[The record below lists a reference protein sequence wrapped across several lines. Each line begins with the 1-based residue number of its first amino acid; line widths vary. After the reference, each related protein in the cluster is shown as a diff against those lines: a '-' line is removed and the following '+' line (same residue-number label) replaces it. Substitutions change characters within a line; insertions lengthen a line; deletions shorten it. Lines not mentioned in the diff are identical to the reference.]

1 MSEETKEA
9 PQPVAQEEKKGPS
22 KKELKKQAR
31 AAEKE
36 AKRAAHREAEAKEKG
51 AQQQQQQA
59 YVIPKLS
66 VAEVATAKFGDLPL
80 FQSQKEYRITPAQE
94 DFVALKTA
102 PAEEPCEV
110 HVRAYLQSVRV
121 TGKTVFAVLR
131 QKVDTLQCVGF
142 GDRELARYVASVPKE
157 SCVEVVGVV
166 KKTPQPVSS
175 CSIADRELEIT
186 RFFAVTRAQAQL
198 PLQVLHGL
206 GQRGLRHPQT
216 LRSLPVIQR
225 LG

>member
-9 PQPVAQEEKKGPS
+9 PQQVPQEKKEGPS

-59 YVIPKLS
+59 YVIPKLT
-66 VAEVATAKFGDLPL
+66 VADIATAKFGDLPL
-80 FQSQKEYRITPAQE
+80 FQSQKDYKISPESE
-94 DFVALKTA
+94 DFVSLKTKSA
-102 PAEEPCEV
+102 DEPREV
-110 HVRAYLQSVRV
+110 HVRAYLQSTRV

-131 QKVDTLQCVGF
+131 QKTDTLQCVGF

-157 SCVEVVGVV
+157 SCVEVVGTV
-166 KKTPQPVSS
+166 KKTP
-175 CSIADRELEIT
+175 
-186 RFFAVTRAQAQL
+186 
-198 PLQVLHGL
+198 
-206 GQRGLRHPQT
+206 
-216 LRSLPVIQR
+216 
-225 LG
+225 